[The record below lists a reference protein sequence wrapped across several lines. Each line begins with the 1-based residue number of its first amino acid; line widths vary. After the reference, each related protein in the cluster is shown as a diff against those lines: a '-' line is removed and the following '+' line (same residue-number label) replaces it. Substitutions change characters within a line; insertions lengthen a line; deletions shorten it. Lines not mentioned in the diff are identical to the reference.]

1 MQDETSEYQFGRCLW
16 IQQASEDERS
26 SGFCEACECEI
37 TDIRG
42 LSKEE
47 FARRY
52 REGEGKLCVRSSRDQ
67 FVSQGQWLK
76 LAVGIAVG
84 MLPLVSGCDSIGN
97 VASTS
102 QGAHQSVKTN
112 SEDVWIGVVVEN
124 QPELIGG
131 LSWLQEHT
139 TYPPSALDA
148 RTEGRVFVHFTVD
161 ENGTT
166 QDVSVTRGLSEACD
180 EEAVRVVQQAEF
192 KPAMQRGKPVQVQ
205 MTLPVTFELPESED
219 T

>member
-102 QGAHQSVKTN
+102 QEVHQSVKTN

-131 LSWLQEHT
+131 FPGFRSTQRIRRLLSMQERRGG
-139 TYPPSALDA
+139 YLCILPSMKMGPL
-148 RTEGRVFVHFTVD
+148 RTCR
-161 ENGTT
+161 
-166 QDVSVTRGLSEACD
+166 S
-180 EEAVRVVQQAEF
+180 
-192 KPAMQRGKPVQVQ
+192 
-205 MTLPVTFELPESED
+205 PEV
-219 T
+219 